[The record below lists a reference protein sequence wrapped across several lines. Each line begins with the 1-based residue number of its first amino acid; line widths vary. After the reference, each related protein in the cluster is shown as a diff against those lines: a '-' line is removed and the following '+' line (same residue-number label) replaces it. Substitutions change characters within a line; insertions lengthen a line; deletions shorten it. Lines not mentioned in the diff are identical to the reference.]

1 MKLRGHY
8 VPRYLGLSVLVW
20 SIAQLV
26 RQRGSPHKTSLA
38 DSELPTSSSRDK
50 KRRNKYCGALISAA
64 PSRWWAL
71 DHSTTVQV
79 PLEAPL
85 LRWNNAGAWC
95 YMVPGAGAGRTYIG
109 PVKKE

>member
-1 MKLRGHY
+1 MKLRGDY

-38 DSELPTSSSRDK
+38 DSELPSSRDK

-79 PLEAPL
+79 PLSAALALEQWIAM
-85 LRWNNAGAWC
+85 AGAWC
-95 YMVPGAGAGRTYIG
+95 RVPVPAVRTSAL
-109 PVKKE
+109 

>member
-38 DSELPTSSSRDK
+38 DSELPSSRDK
-50 KRRNKYCGALISAA
+50 KDAISTAA
-64 PSRWWAL
+64 R
-71 DHSTTVQV
+71 
-79 PLEAPL
+79 
-85 LRWNNAGAWC
+85 
-95 YMVPGAGAGRTYIG
+95 
-109 PVKKE
+109 